1 MFSFGTRPEAIKLA
15 PLIRAAK
22 ERGDAFETIVVV
34 TAQHREML
42 DDVMGAFQIG
52 ADVDLDIMTP
62 GQSLFGLTSR
72 IFAEMERVLEEQKP
86 DVVIVQGDTTTT
98 FASAMAG
105 YYARKKIAHVE
116 AGLRT
121 GDKWAPFP
129 EEINRKAT
137 STVVDFHFPPTNQAR
152 DNLLKEGY
160 PEEALCVT
168 GNTVIDALL
177 WMTGQVKDAPCPLEQ
192 FAPVL
197 ERYKRMI
204 LITGHRRE
212 NFGEPFHRICEALKQ
227 LSTDNPRDCF
237 VYPVHL
243 NPNVQAS
250 VRKYLEGLEN
260 FFLLPPLPYPAFV
273 WFMNRSYMIV
283 TDSGGIQEEAPALGK
298 PLLVT
303 RRVTE
308 RPEALEAGVLKLVGD
323 RTDELIQSAQRLL
336 DDPEFYLSM
345 ARGVSPY
352 GDGKASGRILDFLA
366 DADLS

>member
-1 MFSFGTRPEAIKLA
+1 MVIGTRPEAIKMA
-15 PLIRAAK
+15 PVAI
-22 ERGDAFETIVVV
+22 AFRESGEPVRVTTIL
-34 TAQHREML
+34 TAQHREMSDEVL
-42 DDVMGAFQIG
+42 RLFRIEPDHDLDVMK
-52 ADVDLDIMTP
+52 P
-62 GQSLFGLTSR
+62 GQSLFETTARLLPGL
-72 IFAEMERVLEEQKP
+72 ERVYNEEKP
-86 DVVIVQGDTTTT
+86 DLVLVQGDTTTT
-98 FASAMAG
+98 FVGGLAA
-105 YYARKKIAHVE
+105 YYLRIPVGHVE

-121 GDKWAPFP
+121 RDKHNPFP
-129 EEINRKAT
+129 EEINRRLT
-137 STVVDFHFPPTNQAR
+137 SAVADLHFAPTETAR
-152 DNLLKEGY
+152 RALLAEGV
-160 PEEALCVT
+160 PDETIHVT